1 MTKGIGIDIVEIS
14 RLKKAVDKW
23 GDTFLNRVFTKTELE
38 YSMQKRFPYQHLAAR
53 FAAKESIIKAFGNN
67 PVTFKDIEIINDKSG
82 KPSCRINKK
91 KNKIHLSIAHTDKYA
106 IATAVI

>member
-14 RLKKAVDKW
+14 RLKQAIDKW
-23 GDTFLNRVFTKTELE
+23 GDVFLNRVFTKKEIE

-67 PVTFKDIEIINDKSG
+67 PVTFKQIEIINDKFG
-82 KPSCRINKK
+82 KPSCMINKK
-91 KNKIHLSIAHTDKYA
+91 KNSIRLSIAHTDKYA